1 MSLDRYVADGILSA
15 GDVAVVD
22 LVVGLASRAAGA
34 TLTTNE
40 LASLAMGLAVR
51 APRDGHTCVDLGEI
65 DRWLDTAEM
74 RIDPAAWLDSLATV
88 PLLIGPP
95 GAATPF
101 TLDGDRLYTA
111 RSWAQETVVAERLAG
126 EGGVE
131 VSLLLGGPGSGKT
144 TEVARRIVDRFTTSD
159 VAPRLAL
166 AAPTGKAA
174 ARMNE
179 ALEARLRDLG
189 SKVGTETMDR
199 VLSFRARTVDALLGN
214 NPNRHPRY
222 RYHRD
227 DPLPFDVV
235 VVDEVSMMSS
245 ALMSRL
251 LDALAP
257 GTELLLV
264 GDPDQLAS
272 VESGSVLADV
282 VSSIRS
288 GASTLADRTVTL
300 TGQHRYPEGSAIARF
315 VSAIRAAN
323 ADEAIAIL
331 RQGAP
336 DLRWVSTTRGDDHS
350 AVLAEVVDHARAVCD
365 LARSGDAAGAL
376 ARVGAVQVLC
386 AHRRGPDGVAGWNA
400 AITDRLGTAALGPW
414 YPGRPVMITR
424 NDAPLRLANGDV
436 GVTLA
441 AVDGRRMV
449 ALGSPGEPRLLPAT
463 RLEQVTTVHALTIH
477 KSQGSEYD
485 HAVVVL
491 PDESSR
497 ILTRELLYTAVS
509 RARERLTVLGSEDV
523 VRAAIG
529 RPIRRA
535 TGLAERLTS
544 R

>member
-1 MSLDRYVADGILSA
+1 MSLDRFVADGIVTA
-15 GDVAVVD
+15 GDAAVVD
-22 LVVGLASRAAGA
+22 LVVGLASRTAGREIVP
-34 TLTTNE
+34 TE
-40 LASLAMGLAVR
+40 LAALAMGLAVR
-51 APRDGHTCVDLGEI
+51 APRDGHTCVDFGEI
-65 DRWLDTAEM
+65 DRWLDTADV
-74 RIDPAAWLDSLATV
+74 RRDVADWLAALATV
-88 PLLIGPP
+88 PPLVGDP

-101 TLDGDRLYTA
+101 ILDHDRLYTA
-111 RSWAQETVVAERLAG
+111 RSWAQETVVADRLAG
-126 EGGVE
+126 AGGVV

-144 TEVARRIVDRFTTSD
+144 TEVARRIVDRFAASD

-179 ALEARLRDLG
+179 ALEARLRDAG
-189 SKVGTETMDR
+189 EKVGPEMMER
-199 VLSFRARTVDALLGN
+199 VLAFRARTVDALLGN

-222 RYHRD
+222 RYHRE

-288 GASTLADRTVTL
+288 GESTLAERTVTL
-300 TGQHRYPEGSAIARF
+300 TGQHRYPEGSSIARF
-315 VSAIRAAN
+315 VSAIRAAD
-323 ADEAIAIL
+323 ADEAIAVL
-331 RQGAP
+331 RLGAP
-336 DLRWVSTTRGDDHS
+336 DLRWVSAIRGDDHE
-350 AVLAEVVDHARAVCD
+350 AVLDEVVDHARAVCD
-365 LARSGDAAGAL
+365 LARAGDAAGAL
-376 ARVGAVQVLC
+376 AAVGAVQVLC

-400 AITDRLGTAALGPW
+400 AITDRLGALGPW

-449 ALGSPGEPRLLPAT
+449 ALGSPDEPRLLPAT
-463 RLEQVTTVHALTIH
+463 RLEQVSTVHALTIH